1 MRISTWA
8 IVLCSALTA
17 LMLGLSFTEAY
28 GGWTRDGILA
38 GAAITARWAFPW
50 FIAAWTASSLARLW
64 PGGWRTALLRRRRAV
79 GLAFAANHFVHLGFV
94 IAAVGQFGE
103 TRPLFVYL
111 VAGGAYVMIATMALT
126 SYDAAQR
133 WMGRRAWTLLHA
145 VGGWW
150 VLVIFANS
158 YVGRLME
165 KPAIAGPA
173 VALIAVAVGLRVA
186 AALKGRPQA
195 QAA

>member
-1 MRISTWA
+1 MRTPTWT
-8 IVLCSALTA
+8 IVLGAALAA
-17 LMLGLSFTEAY
+17 LILGLAFMQAF
-28 GGWTRDGILA
+28 GGWTRDGVLA

-50 FIAAWTASSLARLW
+50 FIAAWSASSLAKLW

-94 IAAVGQFGE
+94 VAAVSQFGE

-111 VAGGAYVMIATMALT
+111 AGGGAYLMIAAMALT
-126 SYDAAQR
+126 SNDAAQR
-133 WMGRRAWTLLHA
+133 WMGPKGWRLLHA
-145 VGGWW
+145 MGGWW
-150 VLVIFANS
+150 VLIIFANS
-158 YVGRLME
+158 YVARLMA

-173 VALIAVAVGLRVA
+173 VVLIVAALGLRIA
-186 AALKGRPQA
+186 AAVKGRSQA